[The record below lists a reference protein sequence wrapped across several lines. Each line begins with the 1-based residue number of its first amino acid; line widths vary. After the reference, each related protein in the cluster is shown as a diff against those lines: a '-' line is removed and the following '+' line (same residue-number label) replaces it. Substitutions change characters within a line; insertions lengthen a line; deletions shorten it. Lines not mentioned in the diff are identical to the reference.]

1 MKDEVAVELAK
12 KYPELLSD
20 ARISKTNPDRYKT
33 INCPSPFQAYGWET
47 PDGWTDILV
56 KLIEELHE
64 VVKPYYGTEESL
76 VIAQVK
82 SKFAELRFYLDRC
95 PQAVSEQ
102 VGSIIEKACRLSA
115 KTSEISGKPGSAHNV
130 AGWLYTCTEEEAA
143 EMLAEHNARLKRYAE
158 EAAAE
163 EARVAAM
170 TPEEREAERKQKQE
184 ESDKFWAEYQQKRA
198 EIVAAERK
206 KLEEAETTILQ
217 KP

>member
-1 MKDEVAVELAK
+1 MKEEVAVELAK

-33 INCPSPFQAYGWET
+33 INSPSPFQAYGWET

-56 KLIEELHE
+56 KLVEELHE

-95 PQAVSEQ
+95 PEAVSEQ
-102 VGSIIEKACRLSA
+102 VGSIIEKACRLSV

-130 AGWLYTCTEEEAA
+130 NGWLYTCTQEEAA
-143 EMLAEHNARLKRYAE
+143 EMRAEHDRRMKRYEE

-163 EARVAAM
+163 KARLAAM

-184 ESDKFWAEYQQKRA
+184 ESDKFWADYQNKKTEAQQ
-198 EIVAAERK
+198 ERK